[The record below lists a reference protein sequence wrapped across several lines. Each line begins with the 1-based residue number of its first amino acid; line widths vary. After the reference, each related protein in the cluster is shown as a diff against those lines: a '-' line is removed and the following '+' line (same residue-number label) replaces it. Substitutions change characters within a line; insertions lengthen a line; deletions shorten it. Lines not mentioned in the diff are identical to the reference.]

1 MTMKPLNIKISQHAI
16 DRWNERGNSQDLL
29 QEYQSSILYGGQ
41 LVNKTKSDDSW
52 LFITTDETAIF
63 AVRKIKGDYWIT
75 TILTP
80 HQAQANI
87 QTFNCRPKHKR
98 KSIRRKFLNKL
109 HKEHDEDNEDNE
121 DKNYKPKRKKRK
133 QTDPEE

>member
-1 MTMKPLNIKISQHAI
+1 MKPLNIKISQHAI
-16 DRWNERGNSQDLL
+16 DRWNERGNNQDLL
-29 QEYQSSILYGGQ
+29 QEYKSSILYGGQ
-41 LVNKTKSDDSW
+41 LVNKAKSDDSW

-63 AVRKIKGDYWIT
+63 AVRKIKGEYWIT

-109 HKEHDEDNEDNE
+109 HKEHNEDDNDED
-121 DKNYKPKRKKRK
+121 YKPKRNKHKRK